1 LTTRNANVD
10 MVGWAWNE
18 DVAPRRY
25 GFQRGQVP
33 SGMRTR
39 ILTGLVLVLLT
50 VYLIGWAP
58 PWLFFLAL
66 LVTIEWGLCEY
77 FALCRQAGFKTIPAA
92 GYIAGALCCLVQAF
106 GGQRSNNWLL
116 VVLVAALLTVLSL
129 ALFWATDLKDFLGAA
144 ASTTFGIVYL
154 GLNLSW
160 LLPLR
165 FSDPVAGRKLIFL
178 LFLVVACG
186 DTFAYFG
193 GRTLGRKLLFP
204 RVSPKKTVEGS
215 VIGFV
220 GSLLAAGVYIHWGWP
235 TAPLAKM
242 LMLAGCLAVAEQ
254 FGDLVESA
262 MKRGANVKDS
272 GNLLPGHGGLLDRID
287 GLLFAI
293 PVAWLAMSVTELWQ
307 K

>member
-1 LTTRNANVD
+1 

-18 DVAPRRY
+18 DIAPRNY

-33 SGMRTR
+33 SGMKTR

-58 PWLFFLAL
+58 RWLFFLAL

-77 FALCRQAGFKTIPAA
+77 FALCSQAGFKTIPAA
-92 GYIAGALCCLVQAF
+92 GYIAGGLFCLVQAF
-106 GGQRSNNWLL
+106 GGEQRGVWLL
-116 VVLVAALLTVLSL
+116 VVLVVALLSVLSL
-129 ALFWATDLKDFLGAA
+129 ALFLTIDLKDFHAAA
-144 ASTTFGIVYL
+144 ASTAFGIIYL
-154 GLNLSW
+154 GLNFSW
-160 LLPLR
+160 LMPLR
-165 FSDPVAGRKLIFL
+165 FSDPVAGRKLVFL
-178 LFLVVACG
+178 LFLVVACS
-186 DTFAYFG
+186 DTLAYFG
-193 GRTLGRKLLFP
+193 GRALGRALLFP

-220 GSLLAAGVYIHWGWP
+220 GSLLAAGIYIHWGWP
-235 TAPLAKM
+235 TAPLGKM
-242 LMLAGCLAVAEQ
+242 LVLAGFLAVAEQ
-254 FGDLVESA
+254 VGDLVESA
-262 MKRGANVKDS
+262 MKRGAKAKDS

-293 PVAWLAMSVTELWQ
+293 PVVWLAMCVTELWQ

>member
-1 LTTRNANVD
+1 
-10 MVGWAWNE
+10 MVAWAWNE
-18 DVAPRRY
+18 EGAPRIY
-25 GFQRGQVP
+25 GFQRRQVP
-33 SGMRTR
+33 SGMKTR
-39 ILTGLVLVLLT
+39 ILTGLVLVPLT
-50 VYLIGWAP
+50 VYLVGWAP
-58 PWLFFLAL
+58 HWLFFLAL
-66 LVTIEWGLCEY
+66 LVTIEWGLWEY
-77 FALCRQAGFKTIPAA
+77 FALCRQAGFRAMSAVGYVA
-92 GYIAGALCCLVQAF
+92 GGLFCLVQAL
-106 GGQRSNNWLL
+106 GGQRSSYWLL
-116 VVLVAALLTVLSL
+116 VVLVAALLAVLSL
-129 ALFWATDLKDFLGAA
+129 ALFWTTDLKDFLGAA
-144 ASTTFGIVYL
+144 ASTTFGVVYV

-165 FSDPVAGRKLIFL
+165 FTDPVTGQELIFL
-178 LFLVVACG
+178 LFLVVACS